1 MSDIP
6 DSDSTPRHSLDTQVA
21 SDVNDRGKGRSGTT
35 RRTLMTTIGKT
46 ALKAAPVILLLQPQ
60 STYAASQV
68 SS

>member
-1 MSDIP
+1 MSAFP
-6 DSDSTPRHSLDTQVA
+6 DPANFHDPDTRVA
-21 SDVNDRGKGRSGTT
+21 SEVNDGAGNRSGTT

-46 ALKAAPVILLLQPQ
+46 ALKTVPVILLLQPQ